1 MRIQKM
7 VARAALIAVVGTMG
21 LSACVSTPSSSGS
34 SVSRRADSAGM
45 YRVRS
50 GDTLALIARANGVS
64 VSQLMAWNG
73 LSNPNYLEVGWRLR
87 VRPNASGST
96 SVTATAPNTTPTPGR
111 AQASISDPEIKVNT
125 AIANP
130 VPWSWPSSNSLIRN
144 YDGNLT
150 KGIVFGGERG
160 SPVFAASAGEVI
172 YAGSNLRGYGNM
184 VVIKHNDTW
193 SSVYANNGELFVR
206 QGQRVSAGQKIANEG
221 DSDAS
226 RTQLYFEIRQNSK
239 PIDPMR
245 VLPNR

>member
-1 MRIQKM
+1 
-7 VARAALIAVVGTMG
+7 
-21 LSACVSTPSSSGS
+21 
-34 SVSRRADSAGM
+34 M

-193 SSVYANNGELFVR
+193 SSVYANNEELFVR

>member
-1 MRIQKM
+1 MRIQRI
-7 VARAALIAVVGTMG
+7 VARVALIAIVGTMG
-21 LSACVSTPSSSGS
+21 LSACTTAPTSGS

-64 VSQLMAWNG
+64 VANLMAWNG

-96 SVTATAPNTTPTPGR
+96 SIATPTPTPGR
-111 AQASISDPEIKVNT
+111 AQTTISDPEIKVNT
-125 AIANP
+125 AITNP
-130 VPWSWPSSNSLIRN
+130 VSWIWPSSNSLIRN
-144 YDGNLT
+144 FDGNLT

-160 SPVFAASAGEVI
+160 SPVLAASAGEVI

-193 SSVYANNGELFVR
+193 SSVYANNEELFVT

>member
-7 VARAALIAVVGTMG
+7 AARMALIAIVGTMG
-21 LSACVSTPSSSGS
+21 LSACTTTPSNGAGM
-34 SVSRRADSAGM
+34 SRKADSAGM

-50 GDTLALIARANGVS
+50 GDTLSLIARANGVS
-64 VSQLMAWNG
+64 VANLMAWNG
-73 LSNPNYLEVGWRLR
+73 LTNPHYLEVGWRLR
-87 VRPNASGST
+87 VRPNASGSP
-96 SVTATAPNTTPTPGR
+96 SVVATQPTPTPTPGR
-111 AQASISDPEIKVNT
+111 AQTTINDPEIKVNT
-125 AIANP
+125 AITNG
-130 VPWSWPSSNSLIRN
+130 VPWNWPSSNSLIRN
-144 YDGNLT
+144 FDGNLT

-160 SPVFAASAGEVI
+160 SPVLAASAGEVI

-193 SSVYANNGELFVR
+193 SSVYANNQELFVR
-206 QGQRVSAGQKIANEG
+206 QGQRVSAGQRIANQG

-226 RTQLYFEIRQNSK
+226 RTQLYFEVRQNSK